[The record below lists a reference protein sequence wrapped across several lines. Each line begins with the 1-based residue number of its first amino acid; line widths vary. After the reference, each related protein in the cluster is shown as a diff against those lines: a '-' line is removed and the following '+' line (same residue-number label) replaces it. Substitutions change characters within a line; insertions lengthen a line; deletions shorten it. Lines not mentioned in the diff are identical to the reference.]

1 VNNPLKNILLKNIS
15 GALLTVNIGQGR
27 SLHFL
32 AGETKTVPAGTLE
45 SPDAFRLFRKG
56 FLAVLDEKPP
66 APEKKKDK
74 S

>member
-1 VNNPLKNILLKNIS
+1 MNNPLKTVLLKNIS
-15 GALLTVNIGQGR
+15 GALLTVNTGQGR

-32 AGETKTVPAGTLE
+32 AGETKIVPETTLE

-56 FLAVLDEKPP
+56 FLSVLDEKP
-66 APEKKKDK
+66 APEKKKGK

>member
-1 VNNPLKNILLKNIS
+1 MKNVLLKNIS
-15 GALLTVNIGQGR
+15 GALLTVNTGQGR

-32 AGETKTVPAGTLE
+32 AGETKSVPEPTLE

-56 FLAVLDEKPP
+56 FLAVMDEKP
-66 APEKKKDK
+66 ANTPEKKKGK

>member
-1 VNNPLKNILLKNIS
+1 MKNILLKNIS
-15 GALLTVNIGQGR
+15 GALLTVNTGQRR

-45 SPDAFRLFRKG
+45 SPDAFRLFRRG
-56 FLAVLDEKPP
+56 FLAVTDEKPA
-66 APEKKKDK
+66 APEKKKGK